1 MAGNSSKIDISRPL
15 HTVRS
20 GHLQLPL
27 SSVVEEFKI
36 AKCKVFMMY
45 RDSQDEQVTGVTT
58 RSENKWT
65 ADKSVAQAESM
76 LRLCDIIGTPCTGG
90 QGLESSHFQQWSH
103 DPGGNS
109 EPGGGG
115 SRRTRAAELAS
126 QGAWTKWDLP
136 KRKITWAVLWR
147 LKHFASPSYCDQYM
161 THSQGQ
167 RTCTSVAWER
177 TYCASWV
184 PWHTSCQHSPKRG
197 TDGVVTRCS

>member
-1 MAGNSSKIDISRPL
+1 MAGNSSKIDIIRPL
-15 HTVRS
+15 YTVRS

-36 AKCKVFMMY
+36 AKCRVFMKY

-76 LRLCDIIGTPCTGG
+76 LRLYDIIGTPCTAG

-103 DPGGNS
+103 DPGGGS

-115 SRRTRAAELAS
+115 SRRRRAAELAS
-126 QGAWTKWDLP
+126 RGAWTKWDLP
-136 KRKITWAVLWR
+136 KRKVDLGGR
-147 LKHFASPSYCDQYM
+147 
-161 THSQGQ
+161 Q
-167 RTCTSVAWER
+167 R
-177 TYCASWV
+177 
-184 PWHTSCQHSPKRG
+184 
-197 TDGVVTRCS
+197 